1 MRHILLTPLLLVALV
16 GFVGCHKPAVRDKP
30 LPDPLLTSKNYIKG
44 RSVVPELGDP
54 REELPLPPPPPAPIA
69 PERVPGSVVHMLGQP
84 TGR

>member
-44 RSVVPELGDP
+44 RSSSQEPSGP
-54 REELPLPPPPPAPIA
+54 REELPLPPPPPAQSPQ
-69 PERVPGSVVHMLGQP
+69 GSVVRLPGQP
-84 TGR
+84 